1 MCSFIE
7 IFMIYPVSNEKFYTN
22 TKTPCPYIFQ
32 GDSKPVVVTATQP
45 TLAPQI
51 SRDTVEF
58 SAEKTIKKEKG
69 LSKWQKWTI
78 GLGSALAG
86 IIAAGVLISKH
97 ETGKLTKLYNEKM
110 QLVNLAEKIDFKE
123 AKTVDEGIKFAKDV
137 LKIGEVGD
145 GFTLD
150 AINYANK
157 GLVDVANANKG
168 HLFMPKKLI
177 FEELKENEIAH
188 VIRNID
194 SNSFGELAINKRF
207 FDTKVLDEK
216 LKKILF
222 YSDGK
227 QKFKLNNK
235 DGKIEI
241 PILLNVGMVPDK
253 KCESLIKQFYENS
266 AGMNIADKRKLVHT
280 ISAHNEALNGQFE
293 RFPLDTLKKNR
304 DFYEKK
310 LGIKI
315 DIESLSKKSTEE
327 QTDYLCDL
335 AAEVREK
342 GFLTKYDMKLQNPE
356 ETIYHEMGH
365 LQDYAK
371 NLKELDIKKWKIPS
385 FKDAWKD
392 AKADKKHQSNTK
404 IDHVNNRWRGL
415 AYDGFKDLF
424 DKDPEK
430 FKKKYPDL
438 YEFLTNQTTQQTAG
452 KVSQYAQRGIGE
464 FVAEVYAKLVS
475 GAKLP
480 DDVMALYKKY
490 NGPMLAA

>member
-1 MCSFIE
+1 MVQPVGYNYLYNTIPQTGNQRSFR
-7 IFMIYPVSNEKFYTN
+7 SN
-22 TKTPCPYIFQ
+22 TPA
-32 GDSKPVVVTATQP
+32 VTDPQP
-45 TLAPQI
+45 ALTPQI
-51 SRDTVEF
+51 PQDTVEI
-58 SAEKTIKKEKG
+58 SAEKAIKKEKG
-69 LSKWQKWTI
+69 LSKGQKWAI

-86 IIAAGVLISKH
+86 VIAAGVLICKH

-188 VIRNID
+188 VIRSID
-194 SNSFGELAINKRF
+194 SERFGELAINKRF
-207 FDTKVLDEK
+207 FDAKVLDEK
-216 LKKILF
+216 LKKLLF
-222 YSDGK
+222 NSDGK
-227 QKFKLNNK
+227 QTFKFNK
-235 DGKIEI
+235 DGTI
-241 PILLNVGMVPDK
+241 NVPTWFNTAMVPDK
-253 KCESLIKQFYENS
+253 KCGSLIKQYYENS
-266 AGMNIADKRKLVHT
+266 AGMNTTDKRKLYYT
-280 ISAHNEALNGQFE
+280 MNGNYDTLFGQFE

-304 DFYEKK
+304 DFYEKN

-327 QTDYLCDL
+327 QADYLLDL
-335 AAEVREK
+335 TKKIEEK
-342 GFLTKYDMKLQNPE
+342 GIFNKYDMKLQNPE
-356 ETIYHEMGH
+356 KTIYHEMGH
-365 LQDYAK
+365 LQDFAK
-371 NLKELDIKKWKIPS
+371 NLKELDVKKWKFPS
-385 FKDAWKD
+385 FKDAWED
-392 AKADKKHQSNTK
+392 AKAGKKHQSNTE
-404 IDHVNNRWRGL
+404 IDHVNNRWQGL

-424 DKDPEK
+424 DKNPEK

-452 KVSQYAQRGIGE
+452 KVSWYAQTSIGE

-490 NGPMLAA
+490 NGPMIAV

>member
-1 MCSFIE
+1 MVQPVGYNYLYNTIPQTGNQRSFR
-7 IFMIYPVSNEKFYTN
+7 SN
-22 TKTPCPYIFQ
+22 TPA
-32 GDSKPVVVTATQP
+32 VTDPQP
-45 TLAPQI
+45 ALTPQI
-51 SRDTVEF
+51 PQDTVEF
-58 SAEKTIKKEKG
+58 SAEKAIKKENG
-69 LSKWQKWTI
+69 LSKGQKWAI

-177 FEELKENEIAH
+177 FEELEEDVSAQVCGN
-188 VIRNID
+188 VY
-194 SNSFGELAINKRF
+194 SNRFGEFAINKRF

-293 RFPLDTLKKNR
+293 CFPLDTLKKNR

-342 GFLTKYDMKLQNPE
+342 GFWTKYDMKLQNPE
-356 ETIYHEMGH
+356 KTIYHEMGH

-371 NLKELDIKKWKIPS
+371 NLKELDVKTRKIT
-385 FKDAWKD
+385 
-392 AKADKKHQSNTK
+392 KASKKHRIK
-404 IDHVNNRWRGL
+404 GVDHVSNRWGGL
-415 AYDGFKDLF
+415 TYDGFKDLF
-424 DKDPEK
+424 DKNPKEFQK
-430 FKKKYPDL
+430 RFPDL

-452 KVSQYAQRGIGE
+452 KVSWYAQTSIGE
-464 FVAEVYAKLVS
+464 FIADVYAELVS

-480 DDVMALYKKY
+480 DDVMALYKKC

>member
-1 MCSFIE
+1 MVQPVGYNYLYNTIPQTGNQRSFR
-7 IFMIYPVSNEKFYTN
+7 SN
-22 TKTPCPYIFQ
+22 TPA
-32 GDSKPVVVTATQP
+32 VTDPQP
-45 TLAPQI
+45 ALTPQI
-51 SRDTVEF
+51 PQDTVEF
-58 SAEKTIKKEKG
+58 SAEKAIKKEKG
-69 LSKWQKWTI
+69 LSKGQKWAI

-177 FEELKENEIAH
+177 FEELKENELAH
-188 VIRNID
+188 VIRSID
-194 SNSFGELAINKRF
+194 SERFGELAINKRF
-207 FDTKVLDEK
+207 FDAKVLDEK
-216 LKKILF
+216 LREILF
-222 YSDGK
+222 YEKGG
-227 QKFKLNNK
+227 QKFKFIKDCEIQCPTIYNVAMRPDNK
-235 DGKIEI
+235 CG
-241 PILLNVGMVPDK
+241 
-253 KCESLIKQFYENS
+253 SLIKQFYDNP
-266 AGMNIADKRKLVHT
+266 AAMNVADKRKLYYVMNESYDT
-280 ISAHNEALNGQFE
+280 IHGKIFRYPIE
-293 RFPLDTLKKNR
+293 TLKKHK
-304 DFYEKK
+304 DFYEKN

-315 DIESLSKKSTEE
+315 DIVSLSKKTTEE
-327 QTDYLCDL
+327 QREYLENL
-335 AAEVREK
+335 AEK
-342 GFLTKYDMKLQNPE
+342 LQEKSVYQIYDMKLYNPE

-365 LQDYAK
+365 LQDFAK
-371 NLKELDIKKWKIPS
+371 NLKELDVKKWKFPS
-385 FKDAWKD
+385 FKDAWED
-392 AKADKKHQSNTK
+392 AKAGKKHQSNTE
-404 IDHVNNRWRGL
+404 IDHVNNRWQGL

-424 DKDPEK
+424 DKNPEK

-452 KVSQYAQRGIGE
+452 KVSRYAQTSIGE

-490 NGPMLAA
+490 NGPMIAA